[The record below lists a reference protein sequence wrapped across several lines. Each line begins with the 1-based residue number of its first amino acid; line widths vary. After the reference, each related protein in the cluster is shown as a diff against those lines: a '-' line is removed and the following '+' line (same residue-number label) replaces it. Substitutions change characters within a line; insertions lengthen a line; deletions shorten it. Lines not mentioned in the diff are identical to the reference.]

1 MNPSGKYHLGIKN
14 GYDFFPKAL
23 RERIQVTLML
33 YAQTNACLAC
43 LLVITPRVWVQ
54 KERKEKLWD
63 PAHRAALAEASRR
76 IEEFDQTHP
85 NPSQV

>member
-1 MNPSGKYHLGIKN
+1 MSVFIS
-14 GYDFFPKAL
+14 
-23 RERIQVTLML
+23 T
-33 YAQTNACLAC
+33 
-43 LLVITPRVWVQ
+43 VQ

-85 NPSQV
+85 NPSQVTQLHT